1 MKQIFHFLLFTLLS
15 FFLVSTSIS
24 QDKSYRESEKE
35 LKSKSIK
42 KARKEAKQLRKEG
55 YDVAPGAL
63 PMDKQVEMSWIRSIE
78 KDAESGYSK
87 YITANGNAVGESI
100 TAAKLQANEIAKFEL
115 AGTIATNVG
124 ALIEGNIANAQLNTK
139 EAASVTE
146 ISGAIKNLVVQEIGR
161 VMPLLEIYRPV
172 GKNNVEVNIRIA
184 YSSDLAVEAAK
195 RVLRKELKEKTN
207 ILHEKLDKLLDFDN

>member
-24 QDKSYRESEKE
+24 QDKSYRASEKE

-78 KDAESGYSK
+78 KDSESGYSK

-100 TAAKLQANEIAKFEL
+100 TAAKLQANEISFERSR
-115 AGTIATNVG
+115 
-124 ALIEGNIANAQLNTK
+124 E
-139 EAASVTE
+139 S
-146 ISGAIKNLVVQEIGR
+146 
-161 VMPLLEIYRPV
+161 RPPV
-172 GKNNVEVNIRIA
+172 PDLKRSERITRSRESSPPEPDA
-184 YSSDLAVEAAK
+184 SSDEVS
-195 RVLRKELKEKTN
+195 RITR
-207 ILHEKLDKLLDFDN
+207 